1 MTGEKMHKTIQFHP
15 KPCAYTRGRRKP
27 GRGGMRTW
35 NMAPGA
41 VNIFTSQGHSAL
53 ALMKDHKGRVWIGA
67 DFSDGTDSW
76 GACYALRTPL
86 RRGRKIRSRCANAR
100 RAKLRWQKVVR
111 ALESELTFQPI
122 DWFLRSPIEAKMTME
137 AAERL
142 NHPHCEPKKEQD
154 GGERRLGLKM
164 PPLAQGAA
172 DSFDLLRAMWR
183 NLWGGK

>member
-15 KPCAYTRGRRKP
+15 KSCAYTRGRRKP

-53 ALMKDHKGRVWIGA
+53 AVMKDHNGRVWIGA
-67 DFSDGTDSW
+67 DFSDGAASW
-76 GACYALRTPL
+76 SACYALRTPL
-86 RRGRKIRSRCANAR
+86 RRGLKIRSKCANAL
-100 RAKLRWQKVVR
+100 RAKRRWQKAVR
-111 ALESELTFQPI
+111 ALMSELTSQPI
-122 DWFLRSPIEAKMTME
+122 DWFLRSPIAAEMTMK

-142 NHPHCEPKKEQD
+142 NRAHCEPKREQE
-154 GGERRLGLKM
+154 GGEKRLELKM

-172 DSFDLLRAMWR
+172 DFFDFLRTMGR